1 MKPKSPIDSIIIDLI
16 LEHFNIMSLDHRELI
31 LTDGEFDDIVRYAQE
46 VYYKRIM
53 QETPIGL
60 EGEA

>member
-16 LEHFNIMSLDHRELI
+16 LEHFNIMSLDHREPI

-46 VYYKRIM
+46 MYYKRIM

>member
-1 MKPKSPIDSIIIDLI
+1 MKPKSPIDSIIIDVI
-16 LEHFNIMSLDHRELI
+16 LEHFNIMSLDHREPI
-31 LTDGEFDDIVRYAQE
+31 LTDDDFDNIVNYAQE

-53 QETPIGL
+53 NETPVGI

>member
-1 MKPKSPIDSIIIDLI
+1 MKTLVANRQPPGDRWILIDDD
-16 LEHFNIMSLDHRELI
+16 FDNI
-31 LTDGEFDDIVRYAQE
+31 VNYAQE

-53 QETPIGL
+53 NETPVGI